1 MARKATPA
9 KKPAA
14 AAPVKAAKPVVSTPV
29 RHSAIPKAVPA
40 AIAAKPAVTHE
51 LIARRAFEISCGPTC
66 GSEMDNWLR
75 AERELRG

>member
-9 KKPAA
+9 KKPAVA
-14 AAPVKAAKPVVSTPV
+14 AVKAAQPVASTPV
-29 RHSAIPKAVPA
+29 RHTAIPKAASVA
-40 AIAAKPAVTHE
+40 AGKPAISHE

>member
-14 AAPVKAAKPVVSTPV
+14 AAVPAKVAKPVASTPV
-29 RHSAIPKAVPA
+29 RHTAIPKATSAVA
-40 AIAAKPAVTHE
+40 KAVISHEMIAT
-51 LIARRAFEISCGPTC
+51 RAFEISCGPSC

>member
-9 KKPAA
+9 KTSVA
-14 AAPVKAAKPVVSTPV
+14 AAPAKAAAKPVVSTPV
-29 RHSAIPKAVPA
+29 RHTAIPKATPA
-40 AIAAKPAVTHE
+40 AVAKSVITHE
-51 LIARRAFEISCGPTC
+51 VIAKRAFEISCGPNC

>member
-9 KKPAA
+9 KLPAA
-14 AAPVKAAKPVVSTPV
+14 AAVAPKAAQPVVSTPV
-29 RHSAIPKAVPA
+29 RHTAIPKGVSAVARPVISHEV
-40 AIAAKPAVTHE
+40 IAK
-51 LIARRAFEISCGPTC
+51 RAFEISCGPNC